1 MNKSRE
7 LLRSFGLSDHECKIY
22 LSLLNRPEGEPLDTI
37 ISTYDIPPKEVEK
50 VIGSLVERGV
60 VNIRSNKMEANDP
73 KQFLS
78 KMAEEK
84 RLETEKTLQEFFKSA
99 SILEGILEP
108 IYLEKRLGIRPEE
121 LLETIDD
128 IKEMEKRTSKI
139 IAEADEEI
147 FIFAERFDW
156 YENVKEDFKKALSS
170 GVKSKVLMMVIDE
183 YTNKRAK
190 ELKELGAEVR
200 HCVEKWYP
208 VRGTIADGDELIFVI
223 WATKKDVPRPIHYKP
238 HYTKNI
244 GLLSIFSDSF
254 KKRWEEARQIP

>member
-1 MNKSRE
+1 MYKNRE
-7 LLRSFGLSDHECKIY
+7 LLRSFGLSDHECRIY
-22 LSLLNRPEGEPLDTI
+22 FSLLDKPEGESLDAI
-37 ISTYDIPPKEVEK
+37 ISTYDIPPQKVERVMGNLVEK
-50 VIGSLVERGV
+50 ELVIVK
-60 VNIRSNKMEANDP
+60 SNKMKANDP

-78 KMAEEK
+78 KIVEEK
-84 RLETEKTLQEFFKSA
+84 RLETEKILQEFFKNA
-99 SILEGILEP
+99 SILERILEP
-108 IYLEKRLGIRPEE
+108 IYLEKRLGIRPKE

-139 IAEADEEI
+139 IAEADGEI
-147 FIFAERFDW
+147 FIFAEKFDW

-170 GVKSKVLMMVIDE
+170 GVNAKVLMMIIDE

-208 VRGTIADGDELIFVI
+208 VRGTMIDDDELIFVI
-223 WATKKDVPRPIHYKP
+223 WATKKNVARPIHFKP

-244 GLLSIFSDSF
+244 GLLRIFSDAF
-254 KKRWEEARQIP
+254 KKRWDEARPIP